1 MTRRVSDLLEGAV
14 DTLHGRVDDPA
25 NDAQL
30 LLSHTLGRDRSW
42 LFAWPEHAP
51 DAAQTERFLT
61 LVETRHGGVPVAY
74 LTGRRAFWSLDLQ
87 VTPAT
92 LIPRPE
98 TEHLVETALELA
110 LAADACVL
118 DLGTGSGAIA
128 LALGRERP
136 DWTILATDVSA
147 AALEVA
153 RRNAVHNGVA
163 QVNFRQGDW
172 FDAVPAGMRFSLILS
187 NPPYIADRDP
197 HLATGDLRFEPRQAL
212 ASGNDGADALRHL
225 IATAPGFL
233 APGGWLWLEH
243 GAMQGATVRRLLVLH
258 GFVQVETKADLAGL
272 DRCSG
277 GRLASL

>member
-1 MTRRVSDLLEGAV
+1 MTRRVRDLLESAV
-14 DTLHGRVDDPA
+14 ATLHGRVDDPA
-25 NDAQL
+25 TDAQL
-30 LLSHTLGRDRSW
+30 LLSHSLGRDRSW

-51 DAAQTERFLT
+51 EAAQTGRFLT
-61 LVETRHGGVPVAY
+61 LVEKRHAGEPVAY

-110 LAADACVL
+110 LDADACVL

-136 DWTILATDVSA
+136 AWTILATDVSA

-153 RRNAVHNGVA
+153 RRNAVHNEVEQVA
-163 QVNFRQGDW
+163 FRQGDW
-172 FDAVPAGMRFSLILS
+172 FDAVPEGMRFSLIVS
-187 NPPYIADRDP
+187 NPPYVADRDP
-197 HLATGDLRFEPRQAL
+197 HLAAGDLRFEPRQAL
-212 ASGNDGADALRHL
+212 AAGRDGTDALRHL
-225 IATAPGFL
+225 IANAPGFL

-243 GAMQGATVRRLLVLH
+243 GALHGATARQLLTLH
-258 GFVQVETKADLAGL
+258 GFEQIETKADLAGL

-277 GRLASL
+277 GRLAAL

>member
-1 MTRRVSDLLEGAV
+1 MTRRVSDLLESAV
-14 DTLHGRVDDPA
+14 DTLSGRVDDPA
-25 NDAQL
+25 TDAQL

-51 DAAQTERFLT
+51 ESAQTRRFLT
-61 LVETRHGGVPVAY
+61 LVERRHAGEPVAY

-110 LAADACVL
+110 LAADARVL

-147 AALEVA
+147 AALEIA
-153 RRNAVHNGVA
+153 HRNAVHNCVA
-163 QVNFRQGDW
+163 QVTFRQGDW
-172 FDAVPAGMRFSLILS
+172 FDAVPDGMRFALILS

-197 HLATGDLRFEPRQAL
+197 HLAQGDLRFEPRRAL
-212 ASGNDGADALRHL
+212 AAGKDGTDALRHL

-243 GAMQGATVRRLLVLH
+243 GALQGATARRLLLQH
-258 GFVQVETKADLAGL
+258 GFERVETKPDLAGL
-272 DRCSG
+272 ERCSG
-277 GRLASL
+277 GRLAG